1 MINFKNLSV
10 WEKSIEFTVKL
21 YSSLNNLPND
31 ENYGLSSQMKRAS
44 ISISSNIAEAT
55 SRKTVKDIS
64 RFFDIALGSS
74 FELETQIIIS
84 GKLNFLQEDQV
95 LNLIAEL
102 NIIQSMLY
110 KYNRKM
116 QDSTQ
121 KSVI

>member
-55 SRKTVKDIS
+55 ARKTVKDIS

-121 KSVI
+121 KSVF